1 MSGVMTPVLL
11 VAVIGLVCSGLL
23 VFASKVFHVAVDER
37 VTQVIPCSSR
47 RESNSGQR
55 GAAWR

>member
-11 VAVIGLVCSGLL
+11 VAVIGLVCAGLL

-37 VTQVIPCSSR
+37 VP
-47 RESNSGQR
+47 GQR
-55 GAAWR
+55 STAGRQLRRLRIRGMR